1 MADLIAQGT
10 DTHNRWRRTL
20 QLGRYVTLGREATN
34 WAVVWDDRVSR
45 QHAEI
50 CWDGSRLAVTTL
62 PSARNPIF
70 VKGRQQT
77 KFEIQPGEH
86 FVIGGTTF
94 TLADERAR
102 ATLDVPQ
109 PAQQQTFSSHYLQ
122 NVQFRHADAHI
133 DVLSRLPE
141 IISGSSSDSELYVR
155 LVNLLLTGVSRA
167 AAVALVAINSDA
179 PDPSAAS
186 ENNGA
191 ASVDERRAPNIEV
204 LHWDRRLVTGD
215 DFFPSQRLILEA
227 VRKHESVLHVWDA
240 GQLDT
245 ESPFTIRSGVDWAYC
260 TPVGGKACQG
270 WGIYVSGRFAADSVS
285 PHDSS
290 DPTDLRDDLKF
301 TELVA
306 ATLSSLRD
314 VRLLERQRA
323 GLSQFF
329 SPVVLEALEGRDPEI
344 VLAPREAEVTVLFC
358 DLRGFSRRSELAAGD
373 LLGLLRRV
381 SEALG
386 VTTQRIREQ
395 GGVVGDFHGDSAM
408 GFWGWPL
415 PQPDAP
421 VRACL
426 AALAIRAEFAA
437 AAGRDGDPL
446 ADFLMGIGIAT
457 GKAVAGKIGTPD
469 QVKVTVFGPVVN
481 LASRLES
488 MTKTLHA
495 PILIGSSTAAAVR
508 DNLPREVAR
517 LRRVAVVKPY
527 GMDKAVEAVELLPP
541 EKEYPLLS
549 DLHVAD
555 YERALDELLAG
566 QWSRAF
572 ELLHRVPAED
582 RVKDFL
588 TVYIAQ
594 HNRTPP
600 ENWNGVIQLVG
611 K

>member
-1 MADLIAQGT
+1 MADLIAQGA
-10 DTHNRWRRTL
+10 DPHDRWRRSL
-20 QLGRYVTLGREATN
+20 QLGHYVTLGRESAGWTTP
-34 WAVVWDDRVSR
+34 WDDRVSR

-50 CWDGSRLAVTTL
+50 CWDGARLEVRRL

-70 VKGRQQT
+70 VKGRQAAA
-77 KFEIQPGEH
+77 FDIVPGEH
-86 FVIGGTTF
+86 FVIGGTSF

-102 ATLDVPQ
+102 VSLDVPQ
-109 PAQQQTFSSHYLQ
+109 PAQQQTFTSQYLQ
-122 NVQFRHADAHI
+122 KLQFRHADAHI

-141 IISGSSSDSELYVR
+141 IISGALSDSELYVR
-155 LVNLLLTGVSRA
+155 LVNLLLAGVTRA
-167 AAVALVAINSDA
+167 AAAALVAVKN
-179 PDPSAAS
+179 
-186 ENNGA
+186 
-191 ASVDERRAPNIEV
+191 VHDERPLVEV

-215 DFFPSQRLILEA
+215 DFQPSQRLILEA
-227 VRKHESVLHVWDA
+227 IRKRESVLHVWDA
-240 GQLDT
+240 GELES
-245 ESPFTIRSGVDWAYC
+245 ESPFTVRKGVDWAYC

-270 WGIYVSGRFAADSVS
+270 WGIYVSGRFASDSVT

-301 TELVA
+301 TELAA
-306 ATLSSLRD
+306 ATVSSLRD

-329 SPVVLEALEGRDPEI
+329 SPVVLEAIEGRDPDV
-344 VLAPREAEVTVLFC
+344 VLAPRETEVTVLFC
-358 DLRGFSRRSELAAGD
+358 DLRGFSRRSEQSAGD
-373 LLGLLRRV
+373 LLGLLMRV

-386 VTTQRIREQ
+386 VTTRRIRDQ
-395 GGVVGDFHGDSAM
+395 GGVLGDFHGDAAM

-421 VRACL
+421 ARACL
-426 AALAIRAEFAA
+426 TALSIRAEFVAA
-437 AAGRDGDPL
+437 AQREGDPL
-446 ADFLMGIGIAT
+446 ADFRVGIGIAT
-457 GKAVAGKIGTPD
+457 GRAVAGKIGTVD

-495 PILIGSSTAAAVR
+495 PILVDSRTAVHVR

-527 GMDKAVEAVELLPP
+527 GMEKPLEAVELLPP
-541 EKEYPLLS
+541 ASEYPLLS
-549 DLHVAD
+549 DQNVAD
-555 YERALDELLAG
+555 YERALDDVLAG
-566 QWSRAF
+566 QWSSAF
-572 ELLHRVPAED
+572 ERLHRVPAED

-588 TVYIAQ
+588 TVFIAQ

-600 ENWNGVIQLVG
+600 DGWSGVIPLTS